1 MKNKTIL
8 LVDDEPIIRKTLA
21 GKLKDEGFTVLTADG
36 GASALAFLATAQIN
50 LVITDLMM
58 EGLNGIQV
66 LGEVKAKS
74 PETAVIILTGYGD
87 LTSAI
92 DALRLGA
99 DDYLLKPC
107 DLDEL
112 LFRIAKCLEKQAL
125 KQMVQ
130 IYEEILPICLDCK
143 KIRDDSNSEP
153 GQGTWMPVDQYL
165 TKKTGKSMSHGYCPE
180 CGQKFLTSIE
190 NRLQKK
196 EPAR

>member
-1 MKNKTIL
+1 MSKKTIL

-21 GKLKDEGFTVLTADG
+21 GKLKDEGFTVLTAENGDK
-36 GASALAFLATAQIN
+36 ALAFLSTTRIH

-58 EGLNGIQV
+58 EGMNGIQV
-66 LGEVKAKS
+66 LEGVKAKS

-107 DLDEL
+107 DLNEL
-112 LFRIAKCLEKQAL
+112 LFRMNKCLEKQEL

-143 KIRDDSNSEP
+143 KIRVDGGSNSGE
-153 GQGTWMPVDQYL
+153 GNWIPVDQYL
-165 TKKTGKSMSHGYCPE
+165 TKKAGKSMSHGYCPE
-180 CGQKFLTSIE
+180 CGEKFLESIE
-190 NRLQKK
+190 KRIH
-196 EPAR
+196 P

>member
-8 LVDDEPIIRKTLA
+8 LVDDEAIIRKTLA
-21 GKLKDEGFTVLTADG
+21 GKLSDEGYMVLTADG
-36 GASALAFLATAQIN
+36 GASALAFLATTKIN

-58 EGLNGIQV
+58 EGMNGIQI
-66 LGEVKAKS
+66 LGEVKAQS

-112 LFRIAKCLEKQAL
+112 LFRMEKCLEKQSL

-153 GQGTWMPVDQYL
+153 GKGDWMPVDQYL
-165 TKKTGKSMSHGYCPE
+165 TKKAGKSMSHGYCPD
-180 CGQKFLTSIE
+180 CGERFLESIE
-190 NRLQKK
+190 KRLKK
-196 EPAR
+196 